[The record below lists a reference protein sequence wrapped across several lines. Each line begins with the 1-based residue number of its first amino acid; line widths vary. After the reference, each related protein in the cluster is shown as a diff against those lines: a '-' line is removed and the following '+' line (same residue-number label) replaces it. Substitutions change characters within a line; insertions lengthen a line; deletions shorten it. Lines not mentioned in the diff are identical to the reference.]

1 MPRNPTLDPLFK
13 PRGVAVIGASNK
25 PLSIGHRVVTNL
37 LENGYKGGVYPV
49 HPKETE
55 VLGLTAYPSVTD
67 IPGDVDLVNI
77 CIRNIFVPRAVEEC
91 GRKGVKFVIIHTG
104 GFREAGGEGTTLEDQ
119 VMEVA
124 TRYGIRVYGPNS
136 QGVMNS
142 NPEASLYANFTFT
155 PMKQGGVS
163 ILAQSGGV
171 AEVLNLNLRER
182 GMGFSLYAS
191 NGNARDVSIPEILE
205 YFGQDEATRVIMLHV
220 ESMQNPREF
229 IDVVSRITPHKP
241 VLAVKSGKTA
251 EASEAIS
258 SHTGSLME
266 ADTLSDAIFAAAGV
280 IRYHAMEEM
289 VDAAVAFASQPL
301 PAGPRVGFITNA
313 GGPGI
318 IAVDECVGRGLQMA
332 TLEAET
338 CEKLVAGLPREAHCV
353 NPVDTAATA
362 GPAHFEAA
370 TAALL
375 ADPNVDAVLINMV
388 TPFFVDS
395 PGNAA
400 AIVEQWEASGKKKPL
415 VTVAMT
421 NENWA
426 STVDTIKDAG
436 IPTYAFPETA
446 AKVLSDMVRY
456 RGIQAS
462 SQDELGTV
470 SGDKQKALGI
480 LAEAQ
485 AAGGGFLAARRA
497 FEVLRCY
504 GIPFPEYRS
513 VQDEA
518 AARAAGAELG
528 FPLVLKIES
537 ETVVHR
543 TDEGGVLLGIQDEA
557 ALVAGFHALME
568 KFAAH
573 EPFVTIQKQLPPGRE
588 VIVGAKREGGMPLI
602 MAGLGGIH
610 VEVFKDVSFRLAPF
624 SAGQAEAMFRS
635 LKGFPLLEGVRGEA
649 PADLPSLVDIVL
661 RIQQLVSDL
670 DPIVE
675 LDLNPV
681 LAYEDGAFVVDVRVK
696 V

>member
-1 MPRNPTLDPLFK
+1 MTRSTTLDPLYR

-55 VLGLTAYPSVTD
+55 VLGLTAYRSVLD
-67 IPGDVDLVNI
+67 VPGPVDLVNI
-77 CIRNIFVPRAVEEC
+77 CIRNVFVPRAVEDC

-104 GFREAGGEGTTLEDQ
+104 GFREAGSEGAVLEDQ
-119 VMEVA
+119 VMEAA
-124 TRYGIRVYGPNS
+124 TKYGVRVYGPNS

-142 NPEASLYANFTFT
+142 DPAVSLYANFTFT

-182 GMGFSLYAS
+182 GTGFSLYAS

-205 YFGQDEATRVIMLHV
+205 YFGRDEATRVIMLHM
-220 ESMQNPREF
+220 ESMQDPREF

-251 EASEAIS
+251 EASKAIS

-266 ADTLSDAIFAAAGV
+266 ADTLSDAIFEAAGV

-289 VDAAVAFASQPL
+289 VDAAIAFASQPL

-318 IAVDECVGRGLQMA
+318 IAVDECIGRGLKLS

-338 CEKLVAGLPREAHCV
+338 CEKLKAGLPREAHCE

-362 GPAHFEAA
+362 GPPHFEAA

-375 ADPNVDAVLINMV
+375 ADPNVDAVLVNMV

-400 AIVEQWEASGKKKPL
+400 AIAEQWAASGKKKPL

-446 AKVLSDMVRY
+446 AKVLHDMVRY
-456 RGIQAS
+456 QGIQAGF
-462 SQDELGTV
+462 QDEMGTV
-470 SGDKQKALGI
+470 TGDREKALGI
-480 LAEAQ
+480 IEEAK

-497 FEVLRCY
+497 FEILRCY

-513 VQDEA
+513 VRDEA
-518 AARAAGAELG
+518 ACLAAGADLG
-528 FPLVLKIES
+528 YPLVLKIES
-537 ETVVHR
+537 EEVVHR
-543 TDEGGVLLGIQDEA
+543 TDEGGVLLGIEDEA
-557 ALVAGFHALME
+557 ALLAGFRSLME
-568 KFAAH
+568 KFAEH
-573 EPFVTIQKQLPPGRE
+573 EPFVTIQKQLPEGRE

-610 VEVFKDVSFRLAPF
+610 VEVFKDVAFRLAPF
-624 SAGQAEAMFRS
+624 SWNRAEEMFRS
-635 LKGFPLLEGVRGEA
+635 LRGFPLLEGVRGQA

-670 DPIVE
+670 DPILE

-681 LAYEDGAFVVDVRVK
+681 LAYEDSAFVVDVRIK
-696 V
+696 L